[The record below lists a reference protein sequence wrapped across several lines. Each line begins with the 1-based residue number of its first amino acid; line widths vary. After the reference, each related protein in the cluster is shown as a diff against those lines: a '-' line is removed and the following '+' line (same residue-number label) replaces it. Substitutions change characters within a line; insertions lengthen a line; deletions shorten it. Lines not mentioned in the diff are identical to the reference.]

1 MPTVKNVFPPLLNVN
16 EKIIERPRSVMTIA
30 TDIHMIFLSVS
41 LSAQVQNIF
50 QDYQDVPLYLTG
62 YKSQNYNEI
71 KGLLFGVQEQNLFV
85 HGTHIGVIKIEK

>member
-1 MPTVKNVFPPLLNVN
+1 MLTVKNVFPPLLNVN
-16 EKIIERPRSVMTIA
+16 EKIIERTRSVMTMA

-50 QDYQDVPLYLTG
+50 QDYQDVPLCLTG
-62 YKSQNYNEI
+62 YKSYIYNEI

-85 HGTHIGVIKIEK
+85 HGTHSGRYKNR